1 MTKRASS
8 RAEPS
13 LNLAP
18 PPGIKLILASEDL
31 LAEWGTRTERGE
43 RITAEWGEP
52 DEHGWYTPMFT
63 VHADDRMGALD
74 AAWAA
79 VEAALPEGWTVYGLQ
94 DPLARDLWQAT
105 AASAMPEKVGS
116 CECCGQE
123 RHAAKRE
130 YLFASGP
137 TPAAALLGLAS
148 AQHEH
153 AKR

>member
-63 VHADDRMGALD
+63 VHADDRIGALD
-74 AAWAA
+74 AAWAT
-79 VEAALPEGWTVYGLQ
+79 VKAALPEGWKIVMWWHKGRTTMHAVGPNTSD
-94 DPLARDLWQAT
+94 DPHHPSHEEVAT
-105 AASAMPEKVGS
+105 HK
-116 CECCGQE
+116 
-123 RHAAKRE
+123 
-130 YLFASGP
+130 P
-137 TPAAALLGLAS
+137 TLAAALLALAAALLDYS
-148 AQHEH
+148 
-153 AKR
+153 KG